1 MSAKPPR
8 WHATIDAD
16 AKLHLETPGG
26 FKAWMRTLVNQH
38 VVVTVEKYRKKATR
52 KQHGWYRGV
61 ALPMIAQEMGH
72 LEYEYP
78 AVHDALMRELFGL
91 KEGCDP
97 RLKIRVSTADMNTTE
112 FTEKMMETVQ
122 VWAATTLGVVIPD
135 PDPERVVKRKGV
147 YQRRKVA

>member
-1 MSAKPPR
+1 MKAPR
-8 WHATIDAD
+8 WHGAVDKD
-16 AKLHLETPGG
+16 GKLHLQASQG
-26 FKAWMRTLVNQH
+26 FKAWIKTLANQP
-38 VVVTVEKYRKKATR
+38 VVLTLERYRKKATQ
-52 KQHGWYRGV
+52 KQHAWYRGV
-61 ALPMIAQEMGH
+61 ALPMIAKEMGH